1 MSAADEG
8 WVRAAK
14 ISTIHFKP
22 ADGPIK
28 LMYAE
33 NVTFLFSSF
42 QRYNLVSPITEQF
55 DKSEAGIYETL
66 FSKYIVLECV
76 VSMKLR

>member
-1 MSAADEG
+1 MGVGLEPQRLARS
-8 WVRAAK
+8 
-14 ISTIHFKP
+14 ISNLQMVP
-22 ADGPIK
+22 V
-28 LMYAE
+28 
-33 NVTFLFSSF
+33 NVTCLFSSF

-66 FSKYIVLECV
+66 FSKYIVLEYV